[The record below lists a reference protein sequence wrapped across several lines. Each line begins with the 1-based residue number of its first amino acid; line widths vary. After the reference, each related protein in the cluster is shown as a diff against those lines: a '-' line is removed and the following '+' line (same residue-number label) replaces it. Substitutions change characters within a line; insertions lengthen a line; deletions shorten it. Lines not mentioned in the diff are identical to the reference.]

1 MGGYSASSTNV
12 NFAYSTALQTAY
24 DLHVLARRLD
34 EIQIVRAAQVALAVD
49 GWVGGHRDA
58 FDSKMSTEGTDVATI
73 RGALVT
79 LAGKF
84 ASEWAAAWGEQ
95 DRINFARYVEE
106 QKEEDSWVEDG
117 AELVVGEDDYG
128 APPADPPVPQAPGY
142 APTREPKHR
151 DHERNENTTYRR
163 TMEAPV
169 PPLSDTPRP
178 RHADA

>member
-12 NFAYSTALQTAY
+12 NFDYATALQAAC
-24 DLHVLARRLD
+24 DLYVLSRVVADKHRS
-34 EIQIVRAAQVALAVD
+34 RAGEAALAVD
-49 GWVGGHRDA
+49 GWVGGHRDT
-58 FDSKMSTEGTDVATI
+58 FDTKLSTEGTDVETI

-95 DRINFARYVEE
+95 DRINFARYVEK

-128 APPADPPVPQAPGY
+128 APPDDPPVPQAPGF
-142 APTREPKHR
+142 APTRAPKHV
-151 DHERNENTTYRR
+151 EFENADRPR
-163 TMEAPV
+163 TMDAPDA
-169 PPLSDTPRP
+169 PAYTPSSP
-178 RHADA
+178 SRHM